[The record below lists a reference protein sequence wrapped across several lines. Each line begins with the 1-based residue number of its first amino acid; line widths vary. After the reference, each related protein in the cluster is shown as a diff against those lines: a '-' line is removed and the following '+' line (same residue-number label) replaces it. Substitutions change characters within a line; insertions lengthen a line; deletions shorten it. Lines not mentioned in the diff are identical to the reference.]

1 MTSPCEHTTWFITLG
16 CVQWSVTF
24 PAFPIKIEG
33 AIKKLEQNEAE
44 SRKIKTV
51 TLFGVVLQHPLFRI
65 PLLVPDHP
73 ISAPIK
79 FFEVF
84 AGQKLQRHN

>member
-24 PAFPIKIEG
+24 PVFPIKNEG
-33 AIKKLEQNEAE
+33 AIEKIEQNEAE

-51 TLFGVVLQHPLFRI
+51 TLFGVVLQHPLLRM
-65 PLLVPDHP
+65 PLFVLDHP
-73 ISAPIK
+73 ISVPIK
-79 FFEVF
+79 FAYVF
-84 AGQKLQRHN
+84 AGEKL